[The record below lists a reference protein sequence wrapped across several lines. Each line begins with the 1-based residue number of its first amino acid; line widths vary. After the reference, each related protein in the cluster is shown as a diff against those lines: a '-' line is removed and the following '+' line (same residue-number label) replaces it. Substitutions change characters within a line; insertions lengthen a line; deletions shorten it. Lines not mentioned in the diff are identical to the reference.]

1 MATFNYTGLAELG
14 LSFQEI
20 MDIPDNIAFGMLDAA
35 SEVVVAAQ
43 KKSLRSLGL
52 VDTGKL
58 ADSIQ
63 VYQRNDRTRNPN
75 DPRRVLI
82 HPDGNRRTYLS
93 RVKVRKYARSK
104 HGRTYTVGGKRVTTT
119 NSEIGFI
126 HEFGA
131 PKKGIPASQWMSKAN
146 EACAEATVAA
156 EFAVYDAWLKS
167 KNL

>member
-1 MATFNYTGLAELG
+1 MAEFNYSGLQELN
-14 LSFQEI
+14 LSLREI
-20 MDIPDNIAFGMLDAA
+20 EEIPDEVAFDMLEAA
-35 SEVVVAAQ
+35 GEIVVESQ

-58 ADSIQ
+58 AESIK
-63 VYQRNDRTRNPN
+63 VYKRNDRSRNPN

-82 HPDGNRRTYLS
+82 HPDGNRRKYTS
-93 RVKVRKYARSK
+93 RVKTKVYKRSK
-104 HGRTYTVGGKRVTTT
+104 HGTTYTVGGKVMTTT

-131 PKKGIPASQWMSKAN
+131 PHRNIPASQWMSKAN
-146 EACAEATVAA
+146 EACAEETVAA
-156 EFAVYDAWLKS
+156 ELEVYDRWLKS

>member
-20 MDIPDNIAFGMLDAA
+20 AEIPDDIAYKMLDAA
-35 SEVVVAAQ
+35 SVVVVEAQ

-63 VYQRNDRTRNPN
+63 VYKKNDRNRNPD

-82 HPDGNRRTYLS
+82 YPDGNRRTYQS

-146 EACAEATVAA
+146 EACAEETVAA
-156 EFAVYDAWLKS
+156 ELAVYDTWLKT